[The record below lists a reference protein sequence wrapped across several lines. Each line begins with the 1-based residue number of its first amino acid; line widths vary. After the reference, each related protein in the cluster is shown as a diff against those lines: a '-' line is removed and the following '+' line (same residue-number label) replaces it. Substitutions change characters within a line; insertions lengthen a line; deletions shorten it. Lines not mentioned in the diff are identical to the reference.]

1 MKKFIFILILSTL
14 IFKSC
19 EKIDKDSPDCIKDKV
34 REFAKHKICESGSS
48 VSQYLFKDGNVYLFG
63 EGNCGADLG
72 SSVYDESCEYLGF
85 LGGIAGNMV
94 IQGVRFDQEAV
105 FVKKIWE
112 D

>member
-1 MKKFIFILILSTL
+1 MKKFILILVFSTL

-19 EKIDKDSPDCIKDKV
+19 EKTGKDSPDCIRDKI
-34 REFAKHKICESGSS
+34 REFAKNKNCERGSS
-48 VSQYLFKDGNVYLFG
+48 VSQFLFKDGYVYLF
-63 EGNCGADLG
+63 EQGNCGADLG
-72 SSVYDESCEYLGF
+72 SSVYDEACEYLGF
-85 LGGIAGNMV
+85 LGGIAGNMI